1 MGRPVVERYK
11 LRLDL
16 IPFRLCYYIFSFF
29 SRSQP
34 IKQTSVALALCRQ
47 LWHPSQWRRRVLEL
61 NASDERGI
69 SVVRNKIKHFAS
81 LTVAKGNSNVSST
94 KSFFLKK
101 KDAGSD
107 EMETDDMEN
116 YPNPPF
122 KIIILDE
129 ADTVTPDAQAAL
141 RRIIEAHSKITRFI
155 LICNYVTRV
164 IEPLASRC
172 AKFRF
177 QSLPPSSMKARLE
190 WIANEQNCSES
201 EKDLL
206 DDILEYADGDMRQA
220 VTTLQSVHSLAAGG
234 AKVDKAALAE
244 IAGLPPPAIVDM
256 LWTALLS
263 NSFDTMEKVVET
275 LSAEGFSA
283 QLLLSALVPKLV
295 TDQDLNELSKAEL
308 AIRIAEAEKNM
319 IEGGDEQLQLLT
331 VCSLAVSCFE
341 QSNTINK

>member
-1 MGRPVVERYK
+1 
-11 LRLDL
+11 
-16 IPFRLCYYIFSFF
+16 
-29 SRSQP
+29 
-34 IKQTSVALALCRQ
+34 
-47 LWHPSQWRRRVLEL
+47 
-61 NASDERGI
+61 
-69 SVVRNKIKHFAS
+69 
-81 LTVAKGNSNVSST
+81 
-94 KSFFLKK
+94 
-101 KDAGSD
+101 
-107 EMETDDMEN
+107 
-116 YPNPPF
+116 
-122 KIIILDE
+122 
-129 ADTVTPDAQAAL
+129 
-141 RRIIEAHSKITRFI
+141 
-155 LICNYVTRV
+155 
-164 IEPLASRC
+164 
-172 AKFRF
+172 
-177 QSLPPSSMKARLE
+177 MKARLE

-341 QSNTINK
+341 QSKTINQ